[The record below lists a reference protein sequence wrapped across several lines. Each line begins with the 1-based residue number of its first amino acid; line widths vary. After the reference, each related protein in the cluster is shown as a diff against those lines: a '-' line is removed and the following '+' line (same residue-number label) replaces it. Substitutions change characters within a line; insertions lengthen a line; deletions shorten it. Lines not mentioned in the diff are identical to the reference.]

1 MSTTQTRAILS
12 LRRRAA
18 RGGIPVPVIAA
29 ANEAGALLAAQA
41 VEDNCT
47 PETWMGSEGMYRL
60 SDLLSTLS
68 QYGVDGAED
77 IASDLP
83 PMHTELDERA
93 GSLALWIA
101 EELYPWPQ
109 VA

>member
-18 RGGIPVPVIAA
+18 RGGMPIPIIAA
-29 ANEAGALLAAQA
+29 AHEAGALLAAQA
-41 VEDNCT
+41 IEDNCS
-47 PETWMGSEGMYRL
+47 PEAWMGSEGIFRL

-77 IASDLP
+77 IAADLP
-83 PMHTELDERA
+83 PMDERLDELA
-93 GSLALWIA
+93 GGLALYIS
-101 EELYPWPQ
+101 ERLYPWPQ
-109 VA
+109 AA